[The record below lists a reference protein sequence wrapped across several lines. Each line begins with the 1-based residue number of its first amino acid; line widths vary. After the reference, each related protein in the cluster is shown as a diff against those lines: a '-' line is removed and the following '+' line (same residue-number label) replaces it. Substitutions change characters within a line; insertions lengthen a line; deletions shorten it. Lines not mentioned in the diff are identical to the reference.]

1 MPSQAVKI
9 GDDGK
14 LLIPNDFRRE
24 LGLDAGDTVTVE
36 LTEDG
41 LRVRSLSAA
50 IRTAQ
55 AIVRG
60 FAPAERSLSDELIA
74 ERRANAE
81 RE

>member
-55 AIVRG
+55 ASCAASHRPNE
-60 FAPAERSLSDELIA
+60 ACPT
-74 ERRANAE
+74 N
-81 RE
+81 